1 MTTKIEWVV
10 NSDGTMGETW
20 NPVVGCTR
28 IAKGCVNCYAKT
40 LHDKRHKAYLQGAQL
55 PAQYA
60 EPFEKV
66 QLMPERLERP
76 LHWKKP
82 RTIFVNSVSDLF
94 HKDVPFDFVDRVMA
108 VCALAP
114 RHTFIIL
121 TKRPERMREYFTE
134 INQSDNYAEAI
145 SRMTNWQDTGWMVTD
160 AVWPLP
166 NVWLGTS
173 VSTQADA
180 DKNIP
185 YLLQTP
191 AAVRWVSYEPALEAV
206 DFSKWLTC
214 WTCGGTGDM
223 GYGDCAVCGGSGYV
237 KGLDWLVCGCESGSS
252 ARTFDEAWARSA
264 KEQCQAAGVAYFY
277 KQGRDSAGRV
287 VKTPMLDGEEWR
299 QFPAGSRGARS
310 GE

>member
-1 MTTKIEWVV
+1 MATKIEWVV

-20 NPVVGCTR
+20 NPVTGCTR

-40 LHDKRHKAYLQGAQL
+40 LHDKRHKAYLEGAKL

-60 EPFEKV
+60 EPFETV

-82 RTIFVNSVSDLF
+82 RTIFVDSVSDLF
-94 HKDVPFDFVDRVMA
+94 HKDVPFEFVDRVMA

-114 RHTFIIL
+114 WHTYIIL
-121 TKRPERMREYFTE
+121 TKRIERAKEYFTE
-134 INQSDNYAEAI
+134 INQTDNYAEAI
-145 SRMTNWQDTGWMVTD
+145 SRMTDWKDTGWMVTD
-160 AVWPLP
+160 AIWPLP

-185 YLLQTP
+185 LLLQTP

-206 DFSKWLTC
+206 NFSEWLCSIETNYLN
-214 WTCGGTGDM
+214 W
-223 GYGDCAVCGGSGYV
+223 V
-237 KGLDWLVCGCESGSS
+237 VCGCESGSS
-252 ARTFDEAWARSA
+252 ARPFDEAWARSA

-277 KQGRDSAGRV
+277 KQGRVAGKV
-287 VKTPMLDGEEWR
+287 VKTPELDGQVWKQR
-299 QFPAGSRGARS
+299 PAVREVA
-310 GE
+310 